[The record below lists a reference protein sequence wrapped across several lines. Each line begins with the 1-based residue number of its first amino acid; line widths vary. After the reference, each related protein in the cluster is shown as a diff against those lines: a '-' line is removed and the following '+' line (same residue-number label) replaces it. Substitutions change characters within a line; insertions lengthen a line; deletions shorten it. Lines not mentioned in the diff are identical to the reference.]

1 MSDNEAEIR
10 RELESVEAYHARI
23 RDHLRRI
30 EAERDRLLAKL
41 KDGDGQGEGRV
52 KVSAL
57 VLGHRSEPL
66 TVECAVK
73 HFCNV
78 PP

>member
-41 KDGDGQGEGRV
+41 KDGDGQGCRGSSEGVGARPGA
-52 KVSAL
+52 S
-57 VLGHRSEPL
+57 
-66 TVECAVK
+66 
-73 HFCNV
+73 
-78 PP
+78 